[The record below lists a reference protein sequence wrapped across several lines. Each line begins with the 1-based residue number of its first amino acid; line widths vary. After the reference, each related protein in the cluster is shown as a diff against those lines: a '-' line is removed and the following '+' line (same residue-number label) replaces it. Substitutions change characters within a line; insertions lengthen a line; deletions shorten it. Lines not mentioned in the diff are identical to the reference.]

1 MKNYLLLLFMLILSG
16 CLLTHKDIEE
26 EEYLGKEKEGHSP
39 INKEQEEQ
47 KEEGEKSPKKKAMA
61 VNKISVMEKISQTE
75 ESVRKLRGQIEK
87 IGKEQENRS
96 AELEQGLLALIQT
109 LDLRV
114 AALAEEVKKQKQKV
128 GKSQSK
134 KSKDA
139 VDLFQKAE
147 KFFKSE
153 EWKKAII
160 NYEQYR
166 KENKRGKF
174 YKQATF
180 RIGLCFQK
188 LNMFK
193 EAKVFFREVLESF
206 PSSAEAKES
215 KKLLSGKKS

>member
-1 MKNYLLLLFMLILSG
+1 MKSCLLLLFVLILSG

-26 EEYLGKEKEGHSP
+26 EEYIGKEKEGHSP
-39 INKEQEEQ
+39 ISKEQEKQ
-47 KEEGEKSPKKKAMA
+47 KEEGEESLKKKTIV
-61 VNKISVMEKISQTE
+61 VNKVSVMEKISQAE
-75 ESVRKLRGQIEK
+75 ESIRELRGQIEK
-87 IGKEQENRS
+87 RGKEQENRLT
-96 AELEQGLLALIQT
+96 ELEQGLLALIQT
-109 LDLRV
+109 LDLRL
-114 AALAEEVKKQKQKV
+114 AALAEEVKKQKKEPE
-128 GKSQSK
+128 
-134 KSKDA
+134 KSKDTM
-139 VDLFQKAE
+139 DLFQKAE
-147 KFFKSE
+147 KFFKEE

-166 KENKRGKF
+166 KKNKKGKF

-206 PSSAEAKES
+206 PNSDEAKKS

>member
-1 MKNYLLLLFMLILSG
+1 MNKYLLFLIMFVLSG
-16 CLLTHKDIEE
+16 CLLTHKDIADER
-26 EEYLGKEKEGHSP
+26 EYPGQEKEEV
-39 INKEQEEQ
+39 NKEQEIL
-47 KEEGEKSPKKKAMA
+47 KEEGLSKKKNIF

-87 IGKEQENRS
+87 MGKEQESRLT
-96 AELEQGLLALIQT
+96 ELEQGLLALIQT

-114 AALAEEVKKQKQKV
+114 AALAEEVKKQKKETKKDRK
-128 GKSQSK
+128 GKPDKEIS
-134 KSKDA
+134 
-139 VDLFQKAE
+139 LFQKAE
-147 KFFKSE
+147 NFFKKE
-153 EWKKAII
+153 QWKKAII

-166 KENKRGKF
+166 KGNKKGKF

-193 EAKVFFREVLESF
+193 EAKVFFREVLEAF
-206 PSSAEAKES
+206 PNSDEAKES

>member
-1 MKNYLLLLFMLILSG
+1 MKSYLLLFFMMTLSG

-26 EEYLGKEKEGHSP
+26 EEFVGKEKEGHPLIS
-39 INKEQEEQ
+39 KEPGEQ
-47 KEEGEKSPKKKAMA
+47 KEKEEESLKKKTIV
-61 VNKISVMEKISQTE
+61 VNKVSVMEKISQSE
-75 ESVRKLRGQIEK
+75 ESIRELRGQIEK
-87 IGKEQENRS
+87 MGKEQENRS

-109 LDLRV
+109 LDLRL
-114 AALAEEVKKQKQKV
+114 AALAEEVKKQQKETK
-128 GKSQSK
+128 KSQSE
-134 KSKDA
+134 KSKGTK
-139 VDLFQKAE
+139 DLFQKAE
-147 KFFKSE
+147 KSFKKE

-166 KENKRGKF
+166 KKNKKGKF

-206 PSSAEAKES
+206 PNSDEAKKS